1 MQWGWQDGAM
11 SSGTFRIR
19 LEPQGAIFDC
29 AADQPLLLAGLAAGV
44 TLPWSCRNGT
54 CRSCISR
61 VVTGRVE
68 HRIPWPGLSAEE
80 KAEGLILPCVA
91 EPRSDVTLQRA

>member
-1 MQWGWQDGAM
+1 M
-11 SSGTFRIR
+11 R

-29 AADQPLLLAGLAAGV
+29 AADQTLLLAGLAAGLA
-44 TLPWSCRNGT
+44 LPWSCRNGT
-54 CRSCISR
+54 CRTCIAR
-61 VVTGRVE
+61 LVEGHIE

-91 EPRSDVTLQRA
+91 EPRSDVTLGRP